1 MQLSTSIIGYLN
13 KELKKKNKKLGRKK
27 KWLVEIQETNNN
39 PPIVTISTFYF
50 PEPLFHLSKSLE
62 ENQSKAYL
70 IIPHLRMNYFPQI
83 LSPSMIH
90 NPQTL
95 SHHLQRNPI
104 TIIRKANLFIL
115 HKVKTTKNSVNNRSI
130 TSK

>member
-27 KWLVEIQETNNN
+27 KWLVEIQETNNY
-39 PPIVTISTFYF
+39 STFYF

-115 HKVKTTKNSVNNRSI
+115 HKVKTTKNSVKNRSI